1 MFEGLTKKLGQKKT
15 KKNKN
20 ISPSVSDRALG
31 EEDKALGEEV
41 AFPEC

>member
-1 MFEGLTKKLGQKKT
+1 LKASQKNWGKKKQ